1 MLKLLIVEDNE
12 VVRNLMADLFAGQNE
27 FEITGLAANGLEA
40 LSLLKSGT
48 IADIVL
54 ADLNMPEMD
63 GIELTKK
70 IVLQHSDIKVIILTM
85 HENAEYLKRALDA
98 GAKGYLLKDGNMEDV
113 YRAIKRVEAGQ
124 LAIGV

>member
-1 MLKLLIVEDNE
+1 MLKILIVEDNE
-12 VVRNLMADLFAGQNE
+12 VVRTLMADLFAGQNE

-54 ADLNMPEMD
+54 ADLNMPDMD
-63 GIELTKK
+63 GIELTRK

>member
-1 MLKLLIVEDNE
+1 
-12 VVRNLMADLFAGQNE
+12 MADLFAGQNE

>member
-1 MLKLLIVEDNE
+1 MLKILIVEDNE

-40 LSLLKSGT
+40 LSLLKGGT

-124 LAIGV
+124 LAIRV

>member
-1 MLKLLIVEDNE
+1 
-12 VVRNLMADLFAGQNE
+12 MADLFAGQNE

-40 LSLLKSGT
+40 LSLLKSRT